1 MKRIPVAVLGATGAV
16 GQRLVQ
22 RLESHPWF
30 RIAALAASERHI
42 GVRYAEAC
50 RWRLPTPMPPTIGR
64 LLLQSPSQ
72 IERVGV
78 GLVFSALPADVARGV
93 EPILAEMGFAVSSN
107 ASAFRLEADV
117 PLVVPEINP
126 DHTSLIDLQRDGRK
140 WDGFIVTNPNCTTTG
155 IALVLKPLDDAFG
168 LRTVVATSMQAV
180 SGAGYPGVPSLDAID
195 NVIPFIGE
203 EEAKIEREPRILLGT
218 VDEGRKAD
226 ASFVISAHANRVPV
240 IDGHT
245 VCLSLG
251 FSEHPTPERAG
262 EVLTRFKGAC
272 SRLGLPSA
280 PAAPVVVRDEEDR
293 PQPRLDREAGR
304 GMSVSVG
311 RIRPCPLFDLRLV
324 LTVHNTV
331 RGAAGGAILNGELLA
346 AQGFV
351 R

>member
-1 MKRIPVAVLGATGAV
+1 MKKIPVGVLGATGAV
-16 GQRLVQ
+16 GQRFVQ

-30 RIAALAASERHI
+30 EVAALAASERHV

-50 RWRLPTPMPPTIGR
+50 RWRLPTPMPPPIGR

-72 IERVGV
+72 IERSDVE
-78 GLVFSALPADVARGV
+78 LLFSALPTDVARGV

-126 DHTSLIDLQRDGRK
+126 DHTSLIGWQRDGRK
-140 WDGFIVTNPNCTTTG
+140 WDGFIVTNPNCTTAG

-195 NVIPFIGE
+195 NVIPFIAE
-203 EEAKIEREPRILLGT
+203 EEAKIEREPRILLGA

-251 FSEHPTPERAG
+251 FSERPTPERAR

-272 SRLGLPSA
+272 SGLGLPSA
-280 PAAPVVVRDEEDR
+280 PSAPVVVRDEEDR
-293 PQPRLDREAGR
+293 PQPRLDRETGH

-311 RIRPCPLFDLRLV
+311 RIRPCLLFDLRLV

-346 AQGFV
+346 AQGLV